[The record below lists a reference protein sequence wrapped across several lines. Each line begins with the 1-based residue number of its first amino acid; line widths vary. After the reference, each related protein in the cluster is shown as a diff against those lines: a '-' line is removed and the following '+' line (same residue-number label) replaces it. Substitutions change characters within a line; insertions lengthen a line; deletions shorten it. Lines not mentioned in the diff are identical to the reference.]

1 MAELV
6 EMPVWGTDSY
16 VGPKNPVLDGVEI
29 PHRKGQFL
37 ALSGPLKSIGSLCCG
52 VYSCSCNSWSKN
64 FDERLH
70 RRGRGRIFHGDNV
83 I

>member
-37 ALSGPLKSIGSLCCG
+37 ALSGPLKSIGSHCCG

-70 RRGRGRIFHGDNV
+70 RRGGGGFFTGTM
-83 I
+83 